1 MAELDREQLI
11 ELVARIQNVAGSEE
25 QLDEWLGQIQ
35 DSVADPHISDYLFW
49 DFTEPPLTLNKSW
62 TEHWRT
68 GRSCLA
74 DQTRKSNILYCRVPR

>member
-35 DSVADPHISDYLFW
+35 DSIADPHISDYLFW
-49 DFTEPPLTLNKSW
+49 DFTEPPLTP
-62 TEHWRT
+62 EQIVDRA
-68 GRSCLA
+68 LA
-74 DQTRKSNILYCRVPR
+74 YRPIVLGGPD